1 MKIFALI
8 FLCVILSIFAVTSMA
23 NSSLEFAYGVVPAKE
38 SGSNQGDSW
47 RLSYSHDLTMLD
59 DFLKPYNI
67 GLRLETSVQRWDDV
81 GHQANH
87 VVSLNPVFHYLWHFE
102 PMSIFI
108 ELGIGAAYVENSIY
122 LDRNLGSHWLF
133 EDKLGL
139 GVVIKRNHK
148 IGLFFMHYSNADL
161 ASHNDGAD
169 SIGLSYGY
177 IW

>member
-1 MKIFALI
+1 
-8 FLCVILSIFAVTSMA
+8 MA
-23 NSSLEFAYGVVPAKE
+23 NSSLELAYGVVPAKE
-38 SGSNQGDSW
+38 NGFSRGDSW
-47 RLSYSHDLTMLD
+47 RLSYSHDLTLFE
-59 DFLKPYNI
+59 DFLKSYNI
-67 GLRLETSVQRWDDV
+67 GLRLEASLQRWDDV

-87 VVSLNPVFHYLWHFE
+87 IVSLNPVFQYLWHFE

-122 LDRNLGSHWLF
+122 LDRNLGSNWLF
-133 EDKLGL
+133 EDKIGM
-139 GVVIKRNHK
+139 GVIVNEHHR